1 MKKFA
6 PLALVAVFLL
16 ASCAQVITSVFDAT
30 LVVRVARPARTLVDF
45 PAADHYT
52 ATLTREGA
60 KAQVADLN
68 GTGPTPIVISTG
80 NWTVVVAAFDP
91 TGTQVGEGSATIVA
105 TPGENSV
112 TVTVSPSRKG
122 FGDFDI
128 TLNYSEQAQTVG
140 FSLRPWPTSATSPV
154 VSVSPLEEAPEAFL
168 PLTDSNAFLT
178 DAMYEL
184 NISGKHAE
192 FTGTLKS
199 GDYLLQITT
208 TASGVTASYSE
219 VLRVYDGGQITHALT
234 RPSVMVHFDSNGATG
249 TMADQP
255 MPFGY
260 SSQLNKSTFSFPGKA
275 FVGWTKDSAGITP
288 LILDEANY
296 LMQSATTVTLYAK
309 WLNQYEVV
317 FDANGGSGA
326 LSPVTLTVGSSG
338 SLTSY
343 SSATMPPPTSL
354 ALFRGWT
361 RDRNENGT
369 STLYSD
375 GANFQMPSDATA
387 NVTLYAQW
395 TYRYQVLFH
404 ANGGTGTMSPLV
416 VAVGYTVNLPTMS
429 ALTGP
434 SGRAVFGGWNTA
446 ANASGTSYA
455 NGASFQ
461 MPAGATGDV
470 ILYAKWSSVPV
481 YALNVSSSN
490 TAYGTVSVQE
500 GAGPFTAGTTIHLTA
515 TPLANYA
522 FVNWAGDISG
532 VAGARS
538 AVTTLTM
545 PAAAVTITANFSVPS
560 TGALSST
567 DRRSKGRGADY
578 YADIYSFTISTAQTV
593 TISMVAPN
601 KDSFLFL
608 YKDTW
613 GGNPISYNDDS
624 GGTLDSM
631 IGPISL
637 VPGTYFVDATSYQ
650 MYDAF
655 SYTLTAS
662 STSGAIALTQY

>member
-1 MKKFA
+1 MTGA
-6 PLALVAVFLL
+6 
-16 ASCAQVITSVFDAT
+16 TYHFD
-30 LVVRVARPARTLVDF
+30 
-45 PAADHYT
+45 
-52 ATLTREGA
+52 G
-60 KAQVADLN
+60 
-68 GTGPTPIVISTG
+68 G
-80 NWTVVVAAFDP
+80 NK
-91 TGTQVGEGSATIVA
+91 Q
-105 TPGENSV
+105 
-112 TVTVSPSRKG
+112 
-122 FGDFDI
+122 
-128 TLNYSEQAQTVG
+128 
-140 FSLRPWPTSATSPV
+140 
-154 VSVSPLEEAPEAFL
+154 
-168 PLTDSNAFLT
+168 
-178 DAMYEL
+178 
-184 NISGKHAE
+184 AE
-192 FTGTLKS
+192 FKGTLKS

-208 TASGVTASYSE
+208 TTGSTAEYGQSKSTTAGSSGIASYSE
-219 VLRVYDGGQITHALT
+219 ILRVYDGGQIVQTLT
-234 RPSVMVHFDSNGATG
+234 RPSVMVHFDSNGGTG

-275 FVGWTKDSAGITP
+275 FVGWTKDSAGTMP
-288 LILDEANY
+288 LILDGADY
-296 LMQSATTVTLYAK
+296 LIQSATAVTLYAK

-375 GANFQMPSDATA
+375 GAKFQMPSDATA

-395 TYRYQVLFH
+395 TYRSPQVLFH

-434 SGRAVFGGWNTA
+434 SGRAVFGGWNTRA
-446 ANASGTSYA
+446 EGSGTSYA

-490 TAYGTVSVQE
+490 TTYGTVSVQE
-500 GAGPFTAGTTIHLTA
+500 GAGPFTAGTLIHLTA

-545 PAAAVTITANFSVPS
+545 PAAAVTITANFGVPS
-560 TGALSST
+560 TGTLHYLH
-567 DRRSKGRGADY
+567 RRSWGGRGGDY
-578 YADIYSFTISTAQTV
+578 YADAYSFTISTAQTV

-601 KDSFLFL
+601 ENSFLFL
-608 YKDTW
+608 YKDTY
-613 GGNPISYNDDS
+613 GGKLMAYNDDS

-637 VPGTYFVDATSYQ
+637 VPGTYFVDATTYNV
-650 MYDAF
+650 YTAF
-655 SYTLTAS
+655 SYTLTAI
-662 STSGAIALTQY
+662 STSGAIALTQL